1 MMRGIRSGIGCDSL
15 PAYLGKSLVF
25 IVFVYLAAQFG
36 SLFRF
41 DGSSVSLLCLMTGGA
56 VAGLLLLGRRY
67 WPALLLATFGATLA
81 TGVSTNSAMLMALGV
96 GFGALAAISM
106 WRYLCDDLIT
116 LESLRDLLYLSIF
129 AALGN
134 STIFACF
141 ATAASVSDARLAGHS
156 LYDTWLLWWVGGV
169 NRLVRNTPFPADFVL
184 PAVFFGAGST
194 PWPV

>member
-1 MMRGIRSGIGCDSL
+1 MMRGIGSGIGRDSL
-15 PAYLGKSLVF
+15 SAYLGKSLVF
-25 IVFVYLAAQFG
+25 VVFVYLAAQFG

-56 VAGLLLLGRRY
+56 VAGLLLLGGRY
-67 WPALLLATFGATLA
+67 WPALVLATFGGTLA
-81 TGVSTNSAMLMALGV
+81 TGMSSNGAVLISLGV
-96 GFGALAAISM
+96 CIGALAAIGI
-106 WRYLCDDLIT
+106 WRYLSDAPIA

-141 ATAASVSDARLAGHS
+141 ATAASIRDAGLAGHS

-169 NRLVRNTPFPADFVL
+169 NGVLLLVPLALSLVNK
-184 PAVFFGAGST
+184 
-194 PWPV
+194 